1 MNQGLTPEQKRSLV
15 GSPLNISPYWPGL
28 LPYCSYSEC
37 SMYDGKRCQLIG
49 STPVDTPRPK
59 GAGILGSQTGLN

>member
-49 STPVDTPRPK
+49 STPDNFCEPV
-59 GAGILGSQTGLN
+59 LNEIVLLVGDS